1 MVGGEGEGGGPGRRL
16 HWLLGLDNVVVG
28 LSCVTQDAAPVITR
42 GERVRADMVTRG
54 LETGDLQHGD
64 QLSMDTDDQ

>member
-1 MVGGEGEGGGPGRRL
+1 M
-16 HWLLGLDNVVVG
+16 
-28 LSCVTQDAAPVITR
+28 CVTQDVAPVITR

-54 LETGDLQHGD
+54 LETGDLQHED